1 MDNQFL
7 RTQML
12 LGGDAM
18 NQLHRSH
25 VAVFGLGGVGS
36 YAVEALVRSAVGEL
50 TLIDD
55 DTVSPTNLNRQLEA
69 LHSTVGQ
76 NKTDALAAR
85 CRDINPDV
93 RLHLICARYDAAHRE
108 DFFTARYDYI
118 LDAIDTVSSKLDL
131 IQTAQARGIPIL
143 SAMGTGNKLDASQLC
158 ITDISKTR
166 NCSLARVMRKELRD
180 RGVKHLRVIYSPE
193 LPAKPEAL
201 EAPPPGRRSV
211 PASLVWVPGCA
222 GLMMA
227 GDVILTLAR
236 MQKRERRRQPMIL
249 TGTIVNSAAIVAGS
263 IAGLLLGKFIPERF
277 SDAMEKGA
285 ALCVLYIGVDGM
297 LAGEN
302 TLVAILS
309 ISIGAI
315 LGELLQ
321 LDEHMHQLGDWVE
334 RKFGGKGSKTSLS
347 DGFVT
352 ASLLFCVGAM
362 AIMGALDSGLTGD
375 HSTLYAKALLDGI
388 ISVVYAST
396 LGIGVALSAIP
407 IFLYQGAIALGAS
420 FLAPYLTEA
429 VILEMKCVGSILIL
443 GLSLNMLGLTK
454 IKVMNYVP
462 AVFLPI
468 LLCRFL

>member
-36 YAVEALVRSAVGEL
+36 YAVEALVRSGVGEL

-193 LPAKPEAL
+193 HPGWSELPYRCRYA
-201 EAPPPGRRSV
+201 PPGRRSV
-211 PASLVWVPGCA
+211 PASLTWVPGCA

-227 GDVILTLAR
+227 GDVILTLAGYE
-236 MQKRERRRQPMIL
+236 KEKE
-249 TGTIVNSAAIVAGS
+249 GGS
-263 IAGLLLGKFIPERF
+263 
-277 SDAMEKGA
+277 
-285 ALCVLYIGVDGM
+285 
-297 LAGEN
+297 
-302 TLVAILS
+302 
-309 ISIGAI
+309 
-315 LGELLQ
+315 Q
-321 LDEHMHQLGDWVE
+321 
-334 RKFGGKGSKTSLS
+334 
-347 DGFVT
+347 
-352 ASLLFCVGAM
+352 
-362 AIMGALDSGLTGD
+362 
-375 HSTLYAKALLDGI
+375 
-388 ISVVYAST
+388 
-396 LGIGVALSAIP
+396 
-407 IFLYQGAIALGAS
+407 
-420 FLAPYLTEA
+420 
-429 VILEMKCVGSILIL
+429 
-443 GLSLNMLGLTK
+443 
-454 IKVMNYVP
+454 
-462 AVFLPI
+462 
-468 LLCRFL
+468 